1 MEFSELTRQEIENE
15 KNKESCI
22 IIPFG
27 ATEQHSNHLPVGTDY
42 FIVNKICLACS
53 RRSNK
58 KSFLVL
64 PTVSIGFSPHH
75 MSNQGTIT
83 LRIKTIKNLF
93 KDIIKSISK
102 NGFSR
107 IMIVNGHGGNSS
119 IMKSLANDFV
129 ANHNIGITAIDYWE
143 PSRNKWEKILKGK
156 FKSIGHACEFETSLQ
171 MFLRGKGY
179 ANNLAPKIKK
189 LPPRL
194 KQPFVYKNDLDIYS
208 SVNAAM
214 PPIFTSSDCGY
225 YGDPSASSYLTG
237 ERLFN
242 SIVGELTNFMVKFSN
257 IKIVTNEGIK

>member
-15 KNKESCI
+15 KNKGSCI

-42 FIVNKICLACS
+42 FIVNKICLECS
-53 RRSNK
+53 LRSRK

-64 PTVSIGFSPHH
+64 PPVSIGFSPHH
-75 MSNQGTIT
+75 MLNQGTIT
-83 LRIKTIKNLF
+83 LRIKTIENLF

-119 IMKSLANDFV
+119 IIKSLVNDFV

-143 PSRNKWEKILKGK
+143 PSRKKWEKILKGK

-171 MFLRGKGY
+171 MFLRGKVF
-179 ANNLAPKIKK
+179 ANNLVPKIKN
-189 LPPRL
+189 LSPRL
-194 KQPFVYKNDLDIYS
+194 KQPFVYENDLDIYS
-208 SVNAAM
+208 SINASM

-237 ERLFN
+237 KKIFN
-242 SIVGELTNFMVKFSN
+242 SIVEELTNFMVEFST